1 MPNIFDGLRKI
12 SDEEIIEQIALLE
25 TMNLTNVSK
34 PIAQKAKKKTI
45 GIINF
50 FGSKIGKNNM
60 IEEPEVKEIWTL
72 IDEKKDELKIC
83 TRMELDEKLLNVLM
97 EKTKNDIENPTED
110 EISVEVIEEAA
121 KLYKIYKDLTPGQ
134 KADNIYLRYCEKLDG
149 KAKEALK
156 EQQIIELKETTE
168 SIEETL
174 KNMDEEQRRDFEQ
187 SVDVEKLTLL
197 NAWRKMDRQL
207 FTRIV
212 WLSVKAYGGRFTPKE
227 EMLPSFME
235 NEKEVETIK
244 KEEDLKKSQE
254 ELLGLKNEIKVGKE
268 KINSMENS
276 LKEKNRLLNNA
287 IKSKSESEETI
298 ISLGKMD
305 TKLEE
310 VKRLQ
315 EDKLNEIKGKMENAL
330 LGELDLLLEDF
341 KKVKFDTVDINN
353 KISDINIEATY
364 KNEIIQNTILEIA
377 SNEKTINEI
386 GSEFQQFKIE
396 ANDLIKSYNDKK
408 EEVHKKEEEKRNE
421 IFERWSQFFNKFTF
435 EFKDLGNVV
444 KFTRAELLQIE
455 QCLYELHDAKDPMA
469 LSMGLI
475 KDKSNKEEKEEY
487 PYIDVSF
494 PNKFEIEIQ
503 YKVLGKEEK
512 SVHIVEITTE
522 F

>member
-83 TRMELDEKLLNVLM
+83 TRMELDERLLNVLM

-110 EISVEVIEEAA
+110 DISVEVIEEAA
-121 KLYKIYKDLTPGQ
+121 KLYKMYKNLTPGQ
-134 KADNIYLRYCEKLDG
+134 KADNIYLKYCEKLEG

-174 KNMDEEQRRDFEQ
+174 KNMDEEQRKDFEQ

-197 NAWRKMDRQL
+197 SAWRKMDRQL

-212 WLSVKAYGGRFTPKE
+212 WLSVKAYGGRFTPKK

-254 ELLGLKNEIKVGKE
+254 ELAELKNKIQIGKE

-276 LKEKNRLLNNA
+276 LKDKNRLLNNA
-287 IKSKSESEETI
+287 IKNKSQAEEDI
-298 ISLGKMD
+298 ISLGKMNI
-305 TKLEE
+305 KLEE
-310 VKRLQ
+310 VKKSQ

-330 LGELDLLLEDF
+330 LGELDSLLEDF

-364 KNEIIQNTILEIA
+364 KNETIKDATLEIA
-377 SNEKTINEI
+377 SNEKIINEI
-386 GSEFQQFKIE
+386 GDEFKQFKIE
-396 ANDLIKSYNDKK
+396 ANDLLKSYNEKK

-421 IFERWSQFFNKFTF
+421 IFERWSQFFTKFTF

-455 QCLYELHDAKDPMA
+455 QCLYELHDVKDPMA

-487 PYIDVSF
+487 PYIDISF
-494 PNKFEIEIQ
+494 SKKFQIEIQ
-503 YKVLGKEEK
+503 YKILGKEEK

>member
-12 SDEEIIEQIALLE
+12 SNEEIIEQIALLE

-50 FGSKIGKNNM
+50 LGRKIGKSHM
-60 IEEPEVKEIWTL
+60 IEEPEIKEIWTL
-72 IDEKKDELKIC
+72 IDEKKDELKVC
-83 TRMELDEKLLNVLM
+83 TRMKLDERLLNVLM
-97 EKTKNDIENPTED
+97 DKTKNDIENPTED

-121 KLYKIYKDLTPGQ
+121 KLYKVYKNLTPAQ
-134 KADNIYLRYCEKLDG
+134 KADNIYLKHCEKLDG

-168 SIEETL
+168 NIEETL
-174 KNMDEEQRRDFEQ
+174 KNMNEEQMRDFEQ

-244 KEEDLKKSQE
+244 KEEDLKKIQK
-254 ELLGLKNEIKVGKE
+254 ELSELKNEIKIGKE

-276 LKEKNRLLNNA
+276 LKEKNNLLKNA
-287 IKSKSESEETI
+287 IKNKSQAEEDI
-298 ISLGKMD
+298 ISLGKMSIN
-305 TKLEE
+305 LEE
-310 VKRLQ
+310 VKKSQ
-315 EDKLNEIKGKMENAL
+315 EDKLNEIKEKMKNAL
-330 LGELDLLLEDF
+330 LGELDSLLEDF

-353 KISDINIEATY
+353 KVSDINIEAAY
-364 KNEIIQNTILEIA
+364 KNEIIKETTLEIA
-377 SNEKTINEI
+377 INEETINEI
-386 GSEFQQFKIE
+386 GSEFQQFKIQ
-396 ANDLIKSYNDKK
+396 ANALLKTYNDKK

-421 IFERWSQFFNKFTF
+421 IFERWIQFFDKFTF
-435 EFKDLGNVV
+435 EFNDLSNVV

-455 QCLYELHDAKDPMA
+455 QCLYELHDTKDPMA

-487 PYIDVSF
+487 QYIDVSF

-503 YKVLGKEEK
+503 YKVLDNEER